1 MTTRKHIRLSALSFV
16 LVLCGSLLVSCMS
29 PVFSTIVSA
38 DAASRFGDENNKH
51 YSAIALRD
59 CLAQLG
65 SRKTSISSD
74 VMFGSGTPGAPGP
87 HVAIGRWLE
96 PDDGDFDCSDES
108 TTSRAAGFLGFASVG
123 DYLKG
128 IGYSVRV
135 VHIPKQCSGYNPQVC
150 RDPHDATTYTI
161 NGNDKAGQLVGKYGQ
176 SDIAVY
182 FMHLVVFQRGCQIN
196 VPPQAGDKTVTMKQ
210 ITNQGGSFVTK
221 DVPAGF
227 SFKQQGV
234 NNNPTSGG
242 GGGTGNGTITQV
254 DTQNQLIVKFDYNDV
269 SKTCGHI
276 LDTMNSMAGAVAAW
290 DNQHK
295 DEAITTDVINKGT
308 AGITDKAGSL
318 PSCQGGSLG
327 WLICPL
333 TEMFS
338 SIISAIAK
346 YIDGLLFFKPLIIGD
361 TASGDAIYSLWR
373 VVIVPANLLL
383 VVAFLVVIF
392 SQATSFGLS
401 SYGIKKMLP
410 RIIAAAILINLSYF
424 LCAVAVDITNVIG
437 AGVKG
442 MMEGV
447 PLPNGTSLRGSTWVD
462 WLATG
467 VVGSLVTGTTVVTGA
482 VFYIV
487 PMLAAAVIAVLTAF
501 LVVAARQVLITLMII
516 IAPLAFAALVLPNT
530 NELFTKW
537 RKAFAALLFMYPLIM
552 LVFYGSMVVSK
563 IVALTTPQAN
573 DPAVNLIQQILVLC
587 ILIFPLFSLPIIMKA
602 AGGLLQRFGLWAND
616 KSKGLIDRSNMW
628 AKKKKARTTYQQM
641 KELSNNAKDLSAQ
654 RTAISRFS
662 NSKGAWGFIARRGA
676 YGLGRKNSILPST
689 NRANVL
695 LGSQAMK
702 AKSGIDKDER
712 EMIGAHINRR
722 AAELLSEGRVSSD
735 GKTFTNSHGQT
746 QGIDTLD
753 QKTQDAL
760 KYARDNNVLST
771 TNGSKAISEVLYAQ
785 GGMNS
790 ARLEGLT
797 SGVTKEDRADFID
810 HSNQHAAQAGMKHM
824 MFNSV
829 DNAGNIHVGGTLGE
843 GKQTHEGV
851 ANKLV
856 EGGLSNISKESFDD
870 ADPRKDA
877 ALAAALHTFRR
888 DNAEAFEKELA
899 KMRPEQVKKMGDMF
913 ARQLAA
919 GNGSVMENAQMTG
932 VSLDVTY
939 NAAIAKYK
947 P

>member
-16 LVLCGSLLVSCMS
+16 LVLCGSLLVSLWQPFLPGLTDTVHAELS
-29 PVFSTIVSA
+29 PADVAECYAKLNGKTTGEVGVDLKSLYDAKCSKDARGGTCTISEKTTYGQFGTSITIQYYSCTESQATDKIPAIKEALRGVYANAVSKKLCDGLPRDEKTNCSNSVKTATVACLNTFFDNGYEKSNITFPNIDEGTIATCVAGKTGRKADDIKQALLGAKSDA
-38 DAASRFGDENNKH
+38 DAETKKVNDDAEAARKQACEAS
-51 YSAIALRD
+51 
-59 CLAQLG
+59 
-65 SRKTSISSD
+65 
-74 VMFGSGTPGAPGP
+74 
-87 HVAIGRWLE
+87 
-96 PDDGDFDCSDES
+96 
-108 TTSRAAGFLGFASVG
+108 
-123 DYLKG
+123 
-128 IGYSVRV
+128 
-135 VHIPKQCSGYNPQVC
+135 
-150 RDPHDATTYTI
+150 
-161 NGNDKAGQLVGKYGQ
+161 GKYWQPGE
-176 SDIAVY
+176 I
-182 FMHLVVFQRGCQIN
+182 
-196 VPPQAGDKTVTMKQ
+196 
-210 ITNQGGSFVTK
+210 
-221 DVPAGF
+221 
-227 SFKQQGV
+227 
-234 NNNPTSGG
+234 
-242 GGGTGNGTITQV
+242 GGTG
-254 DTQNQLIVKFDYNDV
+254 
-269 SKTCGHI
+269 SC
-276 LDTMNSMAGAVAAW
+276 S
-290 DNQHK
+290 
-295 DEAITTDVINKGT
+295 
-308 AGITDKAGSL
+308 DKA
-318 PSCQGGSLG
+318 PPACQGGSLG

-346 YIDGLLFFKPLIIGD
+346 YLDGLLFFKPLIIGD

-442 MMEGV
+442 MMENV

-462 WLATG
+462 WFVTG
-467 VVGSLVTGTTVVTGA
+467 VVAHLTAGVAIVTGSVY
-482 VFYIV
+482 YIV

-552 LVFYGSMVVSK
+552 FVFYGSMVVSK

>member
-563 IVALTTPQAN
+563 IVAVTAQQGT
-573 DPAVNLIQQILVLC
+573 DPSINLIQQVLVLC

-616 KSKGLIDRSNMW
+616 KSKGLIDRSNKW
-628 AKKKKARTTYQQM
+628 AKGRQARSTFSQM
-641 KELSNNAKDLSAQ
+641 MNA
-654 RTAISRFS
+654 
-662 NSKGAWGFIARRGA
+662 
-676 YGLGRKNSILPST
+676 
-689 NRANVL
+689 
-695 LGSQAMK
+695 
-702 AKSGIDKDER
+702 
-712 EMIGAHINRR
+712 
-722 AAELLSEGRVSSD
+722 
-735 GKTFTNSHGQT
+735 
-746 QGIDTLD
+746 
-753 QKTQDAL
+753 
-760 KYARDNNVLST
+760 
-771 TNGSKAISEVLYAQ
+771 
-785 GGMNS
+785 
-790 ARLEGLT
+790 
-797 SGVTKEDRADFID
+797 
-810 HSNQHAAQAGMKHM
+810 
-824 MFNSV
+824 
-829 DNAGNIHVGGTLGE
+829 
-843 GKQTHEGV
+843 
-851 ANKLV
+851 
-856 EGGLSNISKESFDD
+856 
-870 ADPRKDA
+870 RKDA
-877 ALAAALHTFRR
+877 GDANASQRAARRMGTGFGQFASTVGMNKNTKGIMQAQIGDANDKLHAQQVTYEKRNVRSRYNASDRRDREQMAKDAADAAQRGDSVAYDAIMSHAADAGADEFSHTFTQTQKELHRRDPDSLKAGTKAHKTLSDGHKFIAATHGDKLSEKNRALGEVLRQADPTANIKAAMHNDAGARAYYGKAKPEAAANFSSDTARAAAEFLDDHVLEQLLTNSELMKTVSPSAR
-888 DNAEAFEKELA
+888 DAYQAEYAGRKSGAFSRTGE
-899 KMRPEQVKKMGDMF
+899 GDVS
-913 ARQLAA
+913 RAA
-919 GNGSVMENAQMTG
+919 SAVGSDANYF
-932 VSLDVTY
+932 DY
-939 NAAIAKYK
+939 
-947 P
+947 